1 MLRTVLLATATCAT
15 LSATAFAADLPSRRV
30 PQVFL
35 PPPIPVFTWTGFYAG
50 AQAGY
55 AFGRTTVTETSGLAP
70 AVAFNV
76 GRPDGFI
83 GGVHVGYNFSTQ
95 SLPVF
100 GKIIPSFGGGGLVL
114 GIEGDADGNDIHA
127 TTTTG
132 ALNESFRN
140 VVQGSIRGRLGV
152 AVDRALFYATGGAAF
167 ADFQDTFNSARGFDE
182 FSHTLV
188 GYTVGGGVEYAVT
201 NTISVRAEYR
211 YSDFGNY
218 NSLSFATFRPAVV
231 NNAER
236 VTIQRVQAGFSYKFD
251 SIVPA
256 TPVVAKY

>member
-1 MLRTVLLATATCAT
+1 MLRKILLAAVT
-15 LSATAFAADLPSRRV
+15 SAAVSGTAFAADLPSRRA

-55 AFGRTTVTETSGLAP
+55 AFGRTTVVETSGLAP

-83 GGVHVGYNFSTQ
+83 GGVHFGYNFSTQ

-100 GKIIPSFGGGGLVL
+100 NKIIPSFGGGLVL

-127 TTTTG
+127 TQTTG
-132 ALNESFRN
+132 ALTESFRN
-140 VVQGSIRGRLGV
+140 VVQGSVRGRLGV

-167 ADFQDTFNSARGFDE
+167 ADFTDTFAGRRGFDS

-188 GYTVGGGVEYAVT
+188 GYTVGGGIEYAVT
-201 NTISVRAEYR
+201 NNVSVRAEYR

-218 NSLSFATFRPAVV
+218 NSLSTSAFLPNTV
-231 NNAER
+231 NNQER

-251 SIVPA
+251 SVAPV
-256 TPVVAKY
+256 PVVAKY

>member
-1 MLRTVLLATATCAT
+1 MLRKLLLATAT
-15 LSATAFAADLPSRRV
+15 FAADLPSNRA

-50 AQAGY
+50 VQAGY
-55 AFGRTTVTETSGLAP
+55 AFGRTTVTETSLTTTP
-70 AVAFNV
+70 VTVNV

-83 GGVHVGYNFSTQ
+83 GGLHVGYNVSTQ

-100 GKIIPSFGGGGLVL
+100 GKLVPGFGSGFVL
-114 GIEGDADGNDIHA
+114 GIEGDVDGVSDHA
-127 TTTTG
+127 VSSFGVIT
-132 ALNESFRN
+132 ESFRN
-140 VVQGSIRGRLGV
+140 VVQGSARGRLGI

-167 ADFQDTFNSARGFDE
+167 ADFQDTFTSGRGFDE

-188 GYTVGGGVEYAVT
+188 GYTVGGGLEYAVA
-201 NTISVRAEYR
+201 NNVSIRAEYR

-218 NSLSFATFRPAVV
+218 NSLSFAAFRPNVV

-236 VTIQRVQAGFSYKFD
+236 VTIQRVQVGISYKFD
-251 SIVPA
+251 NIVPA
-256 TPVVAKY
+256 TPVVARY